1 MSGHYLLVPNHIYV
15 WKWHITHC
23 LIYFRFIKWRIDK
36 IRLCFAVVLKKNK
49 KKTNKET
56 NKKHHRFSI
65 FIYFARMNFIVDPF
79 AKIDN
84 LSKMCNLGNSC
95 KNPKENWQI
104 FPIRQVKSTQ
114 KFPHALKAFPNFS
127 FVCFHWKITWHLGKV
142 NKKLILRERE
152 RVSNCIDA
160 QSSCLGSRIL
170 ASPHVD
176 SLKWQINYCCR
187 ICTILCKIL
196 KKRLFIEMLRR
207 SLFTKYSHCVCIYY
221 LSL

>member
-1 MSGHYLLVPNHIYV
+1 MKNRQNTTLF
-15 WKWHITHC
+15 C
-23 LIYFRFIKWRIDK
+23 C
-36 IRLCFAVVLKKNK
+36 CFEKKQ

-152 RVSNCIDA
+152 SQQLYWRPV
-160 QSSCLGSRIL
+160 LVFG
-170 ASPHVD
+170 
-176 SLKWQINYCCR
+176 
-187 ICTILCKIL
+187 
-196 KKRLFIEMLRR
+196 
-207 SLFTKYSHCVCIYY
+207 FTNFSVPPCW
-221 LSL
+221 LSKMTNKLLL

>member
-1 MSGHYLLVPNHIYV
+1 MKNRQNTTLF
-15 WKWHITHC
+15 C
-23 LIYFRFIKWRIDK
+23 C
-36 IRLCFAVVLKKNK
+36 CFEKKQK
-49 KKTNKET
+49 KKNKET

-127 FVCFHWKITWHLGKV
+127 FVLFSLKNNLTSRQSKQKV
-142 NKKLILRERE
+142 NTERERERE